1 MAILNSNY
9 GYPKFKT
16 ILDIH
21 LDKTFKDI
29 LKQADLRISIIRIT
43 DIINSS

>member
-1 MAILNSNY
+1 MDILNSNY

-29 LKQADLRISIIRIT
+29 LKQADFK
-43 DIINSS
+43 DIHYSNYGYH